1 MRIIKLEI
9 PFDPIPLARPKFS
22 HGRAYLPPRSRD
34 YRARVQDVVRQL
46 MTRRK
51 LSSLKGE
58 LICRLKFYRKFK
70 PISRR
75 FGDLD
80 NLSKAILDAVNG
92 LAFTDDAQI
101 TRLVAEKFTDKN

>member
-58 LICRLKFYRKFK
+58 LICRLKFYRKFN
-70 PISRR
+70 PAAPN
-75 FGDLD
+75 FGDID
-80 NLSKAILDAVNG
+80 NHDHSRVV
-92 LAFTDDAQI
+92 AFI
-101 TRLVAEKFTDKN
+101 RR